1 MLLAERY
8 ARATLS
14 GNLRNDAL
22 HTAPEVLMAVALAG
36 GFSSQLI
43 RLKFGIEAPSY
54 RRVLEEWTWLV
65 SGKAV
70 RRTWPDHISPDRVA
84 YQSLRYWLN
93 SVCPACTGHG
103 KVKVLGAPVL
113 SEKDCPL
120 CSGSGKTE
128 LRCEFRLRD
137 YVLDMV
143 EELDAY
149 VRRGMFRA
157 NKKLRSDREDADAKL
172 A

>member
-43 RLKFGIEAPSY
+43 RLKYGIEAPMY
-54 RRVLEEWTWLV
+54 RRVLDEWTWLV
-65 SGKAV
+65 SGKAG
-70 RRTWPDHISPDRVA
+70 RRTWPENIDLTAVA
-84 YQSLRYWLN
+84 HFSLRYWLN

-103 KVKVLGAPVL
+103 KIKVLGAPVL

-120 CSGSGKTE
+120 CLGSGHTE
-128 LRCEFRLRD
+128 LRCHGTIRD
-137 YVLDMV
+137 YVRDMI

-157 NKKLRSDREDADAKL
+157 NKKLRSDREDAEARF
-172 A
+172 